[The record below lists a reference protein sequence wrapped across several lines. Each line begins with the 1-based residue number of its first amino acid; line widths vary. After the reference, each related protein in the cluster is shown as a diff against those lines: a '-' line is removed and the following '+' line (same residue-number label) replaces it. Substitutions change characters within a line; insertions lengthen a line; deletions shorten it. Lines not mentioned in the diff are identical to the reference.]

1 MGVRR
6 KARELAI
13 QVLFSL
19 DFGVHNPE
27 QAFELICR
35 NFDANKKVK
44 DFSKEL
50 VLGVWKNREEIDKV
64 INSVSKNWRLERMSR
79 VDKSILR
86 LATYELLFR
95 DDIPPKVSINE
106 AIELGKKFSDETS
119 YTFINGIL
127 DSIYNLFVKKGD
139 DHETEKI
146 HSS

>member
-1 MGVRR
+1 MGIRR

-27 QAFELICR
+27 QAFELICN
-35 NFDANKKVK
+35 NFDADENAK

-50 VLGVWKNREEIDKV
+50 VLGVWENIDK
-64 INSVSKNWRLERMSR
+64 IDETIRKVSKNWRLERMSR

-106 AIELGKKFSDETS
+106 AIELGKKFGNGSS
-119 YTFINGIL
+119 YSFINGIL
-127 DSIYNLFVKKGD
+127 DSIYNSLKKGEKN
-139 DHETEKI
+139 ETEEI
-146 HSS
+146 

>member
-6 KARELAI
+6 RARELAI

-19 DFGVHNPE
+19 DFEAHTPE
-27 QAFELICR
+27 QAFELICK
-35 NFDANKKVK
+35 NLPIDKKAK

-50 VLGVWKNREEIDKV
+50 VLGVWKSRERIDNV
-64 INSVSKNWRLERMSR
+64 INSVSKNWRIERMSR

-106 AIELGKKFSDETS
+106 AIELAKKYGNDNS
-119 YTFINGIL
+119 YSFINGIL
-127 DSIYNLFVKKGD
+127 DSIYNSMIKKGD
-139 DHETEKI
+139 KDEAEI
-146 HSS
+146 QSV

>member
-19 DFGVHNPE
+19 DFGVHTPE

-35 NFDANKKVK
+35 NFSIDKKAK

-50 VLGVWKNREEIDKV
+50 VLGVWENRERIDSV

-79 VDKSILR
+79 IDKSILR

-106 AIELGKKFSDETS
+106 AIELAKKYGNDSS
-119 YTFINGIL
+119 YSFINGIL
-127 DSIYNLFVKKGD
+127 DSIYNSMIKKGD
-139 DHETEKI
+139 KDEAEKI
-146 HSS
+146 QSI